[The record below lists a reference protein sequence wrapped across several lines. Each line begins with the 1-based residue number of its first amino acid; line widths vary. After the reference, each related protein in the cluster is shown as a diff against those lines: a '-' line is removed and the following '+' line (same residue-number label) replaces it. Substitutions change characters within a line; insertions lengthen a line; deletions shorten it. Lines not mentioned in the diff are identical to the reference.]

1 MKTCF
6 ISAVVCFATGH
17 WVFGSLFIVGV
28 IACAGFELARA
39 ADGPK

>member
-17 WVFGSLFIVGV
+17 WVFGLVFLGSALGVGIVQ
-28 IACAGFELARA
+28 IS
-39 ADGPK
+39 K